1 MKKKDLN
8 YAQLD
13 FFYLSSPSVLDKKI
27 ENLDLNDYLIMN
39 NSRIFSNV
47 SNFLT
52 VQNKLVIYERLNGE
66 KI

>member
-1 MKKKDLN
+1 
-8 YAQLD
+8 
-13 FFYLSSPSVLDKKI
+13 
-27 ENLDLNDYLIMN
+27 MN

-66 KI
+66 KIQKKIKITT